1 MFRHRPE
8 HATGCS
14 WSLAPGHGPAMT
26 DAPTTAWKKYLRIF
40 IGLAALAFA
49 VHIILPQVKEL
60 PNAIQQVQKGS
71 FWSLFAAL
79 SISLIGY
86 LGGAISLQGSLE
98 QTIPLWSATETT
110 LATAF
115 TGLLAPQ
122 GVGALT
128 TNLHFLD
135 KQGVPT
141 TIGATAVGLNAVAGV
156 LVHMVS
162 LVFAVAFYGRSL
174 LGDVR
179 VPPRWELLVAAAVVA
194 IVVGAIVWSP
204 FGQTKVIP
212 QVLNSGR
219 ALGSTLRHPVRAVQ
233 LLGGSALITL
243 CNALA
248 LAFAMDAFGR
258 TIPAGKVI
266 AVYLVGAAL
275 ASIAPT
281 PGGLGAIEAALV
293 AGLTAVGSPAGT
305 AVGGVLVFRLLTFWL
320 PILPGMWM
328 LRRLNLRGLV

>member
-1 MFRHRPE
+1 M
-8 HATGCS
+8 
-14 WSLAPGHGPAMT
+14 
-26 DAPTTAWKKYLRIF
+26 
-40 IGLAALAFA
+40 AFA
-49 VHIILPQVKEL
+49 IHIILPQVKEL
-60 PNAIQQVQKGS
+60 PNAIQQVQQGS
-71 FWSLFAAL
+71 FWWLLAAFGV
-79 SISLIGY
+79 SLIGY
-86 LGGAISLQGSLE
+86 IAGAISLQGSLE
-98 QTIPLWSATETT
+98 QSIPLWPATEVT

-135 KQGVPT
+135 KQGVPA

-162 LVFAVAFYGRSL
+162 LVFAVAVYGRSL

-204 FGQTKVIP
+204 FGQRKVIP
-212 QVLNSGR
+212 QVLKSAR
-219 ALGSTLRHPVRAVQ
+219 ALGATLRNPVRAGQ
-233 LLGGSALITL
+233 LFGGSALITFA
-243 CNALA
+243 NALA
-248 LAFAMDAFGR
+248 LTFAMDAFGR
-258 TIPAGKVI
+258 TIPTGKVI
-266 AVYLVGAAL
+266 AVYLVGATI

-281 PGGLGAIEAALV
+281 PGGLGALEAALV

-320 PILPGMWM
+320 PIAPGAWT
-328 LRRLNLRGLV
+328 LRRLRSRGLV